1 MFRFDSLAIGVSVF
15 CLRVPAFLKSGVVGF
30 ALLLANCGGGGG
42 GGSSPDND
50 PVAQAP
56 QPPQAPATQN
66 AFERPTDWQTD
77 PDVWAADPEFQNQ
90 AGLNAVNAQDAYA
103 RGLTGAGQV
112 IGFVDTGLDEGH
124 IEFVGK
130 NIRLN
135 DRSGLHEADNPQLS
149 HGTAVASIAL
159 GARGYGS
166 GLHGVAFDAD
176 PAFWSLFLDQ
186 RGSLSVNDD
195 ILTNAINAL
204 EGSGAR
210 IINQSWGYS
219 TPLDTGLLSTQRRF
233 LEYNYADTLNAM
245 RRGNAIHVWAAGN
258 TSAEHPAA
266 STAWPIFFPELAGL
280 SINVVALGADG
291 LIGRDSNRCGDA
303 YQHCIAAPGGVAV
316 GGRAYTQ
323 LARAGGG
330 YRRGFGTSYAAPFV
344 SGALALMMQAFGEQ
358 LTLQE
363 YTGRLFASANK
374 TGAYA
379 SDAIY
384 GQGLLDIN
392 AALQPIGEVGIPLPA
407 GGLARPAES
416 NIRSGLLP
424 EEMLD
429 RLRNEPVVILDELRT
444 PFITPLVVVPDAHQS
459 FDLTK
464 WLTHGDSETGPSSH
478 PFLAGLE
485 AADSGKAS
493 GFWQIVPIA
502 LRKTG
507 VRRDLPGPGS
517 IGFAAITT
525 RRRSRFQFGLLG
537 EGEGLLSATG
547 SGALS
552 LGPSQTALLS
562 FGQSF
567 ELSKQLV
574 IEADAH
580 FTVSHLAGMENS
592 LVRGAERAVAS
603 AFDIGVNYGAF
614 NAQLSQPTYFES
626 GALSLRLPYRRLQSG
641 AVEFQDTE
649 IALRGETR
657 PLSLS
662 LSYDNR
668 FGTFGLR
675 AEKLTDVPTHY
686 GFAWRYKY

>member
-1 MFRFDSLAIGVSVF
+1 MFRFDSTSIGVVVS
-15 CLRVPAFLKSGVVGF
+15 CNRVTAILKSGALGF
-30 ALLLANCGGGGG
+30 ALLLAGCGGGGG
-42 GGSSPDND
+42 SAGSD

-56 QPPQAPATQN
+56 QAPQTPATQE
-66 AFERPTDWQTD
+66 AFQRPADWQTD
-77 PDVWAADPEFQNQ
+77 PDIWASDPEFQNQ
-90 AGLNAVNAQDAYA
+90 AGLNAINAQDAYA
-103 RGLTGAGQV
+103 RGVTGAGQV
-112 IGFVDTGLDEGH
+112 IGFVDTGLDETH
-124 IEFVGK
+124 IEFAGK

-149 HGTAVASIAL
+149 HGTAVASVAL
-159 GARGYGS
+159 GARGYGD

-186 RGSLSVNDD
+186 RGSLSVNDE

-204 EGSGAR
+204 EGTGAR
-210 IINQSWGYS
+210 IINQSWGYA
-219 TPLDTGLLSTQRRF
+219 TPLDTGLLNTQKRF
-233 LEYNYADTLNAM
+233 LEYNYANTLAAM

-258 TSAEHPAA
+258 TGAAHPAA

-280 SINVVALGADG
+280 SLNVVALGADG

-303 YQHCIAAPGGVAV
+303 YQHCIAAPGGVAA
-316 GGRAYTQ
+316 GGSAYTQ

-344 SGALALMMQAFGEQ
+344 SGALALMMQAFGDQ

-374 TGAYA
+374 SGAYA

-384 GQGLLDIN
+384 GQGLLDID
-392 AALQPIGEVGIPLPA
+392 AALQPIGELGIPLPT
-407 GGLARPAES
+407 GGIARPAES
-416 NIRSGLLP
+416 NIRGGLLP
-424 EEMLD
+424 EEMLE

-444 PFITPLVVVPDAHQS
+444 PFVTPLVVTPDKHQN
-459 FDLTK
+459 FNLTK
-464 WLTHGDSETGPSSH
+464 WLTHGDGETGPSSH
-478 PFLAGLE
+478 PFLAQLDARNTG
-485 AADSGKAS
+485 AAQ
-493 GFWQIVPIA
+493 GFWQLVPIA

-525 RRRSRFQFGLLG
+525 RRRGRFQLGVLG
-537 EGEGLLSATG
+537 EGEGLLSSVG

-567 ELSKQLV
+567 DISKRLV

-580 FTVSHLAGMENS
+580 FTFSHLNGLQNS
-592 LVRGAERAVAS
+592 LVLGAEGAVAS
-603 AFDIGVNYGAF
+603 AFDIGVNYGKLKA
-614 NAQLSQPTYFES
+614 LISQPTYFES
-626 GALSLRLPYRRLQSG
+626 GELNLRLPYRRLQSG
-641 AVEFQDTE
+641 AVQFEDTD
-649 IALRGETR
+649 IALRGATR

-662 LSYDNR
+662 LTYQHRLGS
-668 FGTFGLR
+668 FGLR
-675 AEKLTDVPTHY
+675 ADKLSDAPTHF
-686 GFAWRYKY
+686 GFAWRYNY